1 MTSKPDLYPLVFT
14 CNGDNTKNGGSGGSS
29 YLMVQYFRNY
39 IVRPVGSLSATS
51 TVDSLS
57 SSFICTANEQ
67 NTLVPPP
74 YSRAASPDLPLSMS
88 AGQYSHVH
96 HAGMPRSAS
105 QQGCSLEQYSYRP
118 VPIFSPRTDDPLNA
132 SMMVAAASSSRSR
145 TPTPTS
151 ANGSNNTYIN
161 QQHQR
166 QKQKQ
171 PHYHP
176 HAMRMSESVNFQTI
190 YLNNS
195 TNSSE
200 NNINQVILSSQSDQ
214 SLRPHVSMMHSK
226 SSGSVTFGG
235 AAGGTTSST
244 AALHAQQRNISKQ
257 TNGGD
262 TAQYS
267 STNAIYNSCG
277 SVEDGNNGS
286 GTRGAAMRRQDSDE
300 VDGLRR
306 SLDACCQI
314 LQQQQ
319 QNQQQQLLQYPPS
332 KQVPCNSFSEESPVN
347 PDMLRK
353 YVDGMRSY
361 VNSNTGS
368 AVSSLAN
375 IGSPDSPPR
384 ATSPTGEVKELLEQ
398 IRQLQRESSTDGIEA
413 VSEPQADSTLTAT
426 SALKPALMKRP
437 SSLHQTR
444 MDFFSKSNKSRYF
457 PISSAAIAKSIRSPI
472 GAAGGYASLLSG
484 KGRGRKGWVSRSA
497 PTTPGT
503 AMPPCFLDDD
513 SPLLNEQDEDAVE
526 HNT

>member
-1 MTSKPDLYPLVFT
+1 
-14 CNGDNTKNGGSGGSS
+14 
-29 YLMVQYFRNY
+29 
-39 IVRPVGSLSATS
+39 
-51 TVDSLS
+51 
-57 SSFICTANEQ
+57 
-67 NTLVPPP
+67 
-74 YSRAASPDLPLSMS
+74 
-88 AGQYSHVH
+88 
-96 HAGMPRSAS
+96 
-105 QQGCSLEQYSYRP
+105 
-118 VPIFSPRTDDPLNA
+118 
-132 SMMVAAASSSRSR
+132 
-145 TPTPTS
+145 
-151 ANGSNNTYIN
+151 
-161 QQHQR
+161 
-166 QKQKQ
+166 
-171 PHYHP
+171 
-176 HAMRMSESVNFQTI
+176 MRMSESVNFQTI

-235 AAGGTTSST
+235 AAGGISSS
-244 AALHAQQRNISKQ
+244 AAASHVQQRNISKH
-257 TNGGD
+257 TNEGD

-277 SVEDGNNGS
+277 SMDDGNNGS
-286 GTRGAAMRRQDSDE
+286 GTRGASMRRQDSDE
-300 VDGLRR
+300 VEGLRR

-319 QNQQQQLLQYPPS
+319 QNQQQQLQQYPPS

-353 YVDGMRSY
+353 YVDGVRSY

-398 IRQLQRESSTDGIEA
+398 IRQLQRDSSTDGIEA
-413 VSEPQADSTLTAT
+413 ASEPQADITLTAT
-426 SALKPALMKRP
+426 SAAKPALMLRP

>member
-1 MTSKPDLYPLVFT
+1 
-14 CNGDNTKNGGSGGSS
+14 
-29 YLMVQYFRNY
+29 
-39 IVRPVGSLSATS
+39 
-51 TVDSLS
+51 
-57 SSFICTANEQ
+57 
-67 NTLVPPP
+67 
-74 YSRAASPDLPLSMS
+74 
-88 AGQYSHVH
+88 
-96 HAGMPRSAS
+96 
-105 QQGCSLEQYSYRP
+105 
-118 VPIFSPRTDDPLNA
+118 
-132 SMMVAAASSSRSR
+132 
-145 TPTPTS
+145 
-151 ANGSNNTYIN
+151 
-161 QQHQR
+161 
-166 QKQKQ
+166 
-171 PHYHP
+171 
-176 HAMRMSESVNFQTI
+176 MRMSESVNFQTI

-195 TNSSE
+195 TASSE

-235 AAGGTTSST
+235 AAGGTSSST
-244 AALHAQQRNISKQ
+244 AASHVQQRNISKQ
-257 TNGGD
+257 TNGDD

-277 SVEDGNNGS
+277 SVDDGNNGG
-286 GTRGAAMRRQDSDE
+286 GTRGGSMRRQDSDE
-300 VDGLRR
+300 VEGLRR

-314 LQQQQ
+314 LQQ
-319 QNQQQQLLQYPPS
+319 NQQQQLQQYPPS

-347 PDMLRK
+347 PDMISK

-398 IRQLQRESSTDGIEA
+398 IRQLQRESTDGIED
-413 VSEPQADSTLTAT
+413 VSEPPHADSILTAPT
-426 SALKPALMKRP
+426 AVKPALMLRP

-526 HNT
+526 HT